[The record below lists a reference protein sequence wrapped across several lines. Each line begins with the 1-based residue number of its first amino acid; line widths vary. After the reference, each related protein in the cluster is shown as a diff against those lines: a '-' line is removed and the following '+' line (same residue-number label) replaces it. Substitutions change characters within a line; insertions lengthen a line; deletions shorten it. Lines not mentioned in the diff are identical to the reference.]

1 MARLQGSWVARYNRS
16 LDIELSSLPC
26 YIFDRGL
33 LRDAEVMAVA
43 TTQIQ
48 KHLSGA
54 DQAAGEA
61 RVIAFASPKGGGGK
75 TTLAILLACEF
86 AHGGLSV
93 AVLDADPQG
102 SALLWQSRSTE
113 AGATLEKVTV
123 TAIKDAASLGE
134 ALQSSIDAD
143 VVIVDIQ
150 GTANETLAVAVGYA
164 DLVLIPTR
172 PSLFDCV
179 QAKALVT
186 FLKALAARGHAI
198 PYRVVFNAVEG
209 IETSQVSFEEAVRF
223 VMTNKLDVLGTVIRS
238 RPTYKK
244 VTNGHGMLRR
254 LTGSET
260 APANA
265 IDEAFRFAR
274 EVTDIIAGSAP

>member
-1 MARLQGSWVARYNRS
+1 MAA
-16 LDIELSSLPC
+16 SSGQTDTGPA
-26 YIFDRGL
+26 G
-33 LRDAEVMAVA
+33 
-43 TTQIQ
+43 
-48 KHLSGA
+48 G
-54 DQAAGEA
+54 DQASGQA

-93 AVLDADPQG
+93 AILDADPQG
-102 SALLWQSRSTE
+102 SALLWQARSKD
-113 AGATLEKVTV
+113 AGSPLDGVGVAQ
-123 TAIKDAASLGE
+123 IKDAAALGE
-134 ALQSSIDAD
+134 ALQAGIDAD

-186 FLKALAARGHAI
+186 FLKALGARGHPI

-223 VMTNKLDVLGTVIRS
+223 VMANKLDVLGTVIRS

-244 VTNGHGMLRR
+244 VTNGHGMLRK
-254 LTGSET
+254 LTGGET

-265 IDEAFRFAR
+265 VDEAFRFAR
-274 EVTDIIAGSAP
+274 EVTDIIAGTTP